1 MNSKT
6 YISFSIHANYIHIF
20 ERTTI
25 HIKEGKEDKLL
36 FVCVRDRV

>member
-6 YISFSIHANYIHIF
+6 YISFSIQAKYIHIF

-25 HIKEGKEDKLL
+25 RIKEGKEDKL
-36 FVCVRDRV
+36 FICMRES